1 MYIGKDG
8 TNKILQEEY
17 KNLTGIALI
26 GYVKEVYEVYVN
38 TDDIVDEPHF
48 HIGLKNSCDKFHSC
62 IKILS
67 CEYFEHDGKKDK
79 LNSRLSKAL
88 VAFLQD
94 KDENEPDKTHWQVLV
109 TEWNRNNPNRKIDK
123 GVEMPNYLDLK

>member
-1 MYIGKDG
+1 MYIGKDS
-8 TNKILQEEY
+8 TKELLQEEY

-48 HIGLKNSCDKFHSC
+48 HFRFKNDWDKFHSC

-67 CEYFEHDGKKDK
+67 CEYFEDEEKEDV
-79 LNSRLSKAL
+79 LNSELKQSL
-88 VAFLQD
+88 VTFLEN

-109 TEWNRNNPNRKIDK
+109 TEWNRNNPTQKVDRNI
-123 GVEMPNYLDLK
+123 EMPNYLDLK